1 MSLFQWPDWAVGQ
14 IHHFFWA
21 GDAVPAILFS
31 TSSCS
36 GIPSPISM
44 VRGQQSFSIWGCSC
58 REGLKGNDVLWSNLK
73 RLWGWGGTQGSR
85 RERKRE
91 AGEHAQGVG
100 GNCHKRIG
108 RNQLS
113 DRLLSLDTVSPAVSG
128 HSVVAIFLF
137 SNGLLWFCGENDNSL
152 FCFIFS
158 ESICTTSFIFQ
169 FGTRTQERW
178 SGHMR
183 TEGRD
188 ANRIGGQCNHS
199 REQLVER
206 WERGRMKVV
215 LMSCTQPRGFN
226 LPVRPSDFSLTLSPL
241 WGPQPGYCPRRTDV
255 FRCTGKG
262 CLGAKAFPSVS
273 LLLEMDVSPLGE

>member
-1 MSLFQWPDWAVGQ
+1 MQCQQFCFPPPAAVGSL
-14 IHHFFWA
+14 H
-21 GDAVPAILFS
+21 
-31 TSSCS
+31 
-36 GIPSPISM
+36 PSPWSEGSSHSQYEAA
-44 VRGQQSFSIWGCSC
+44 VAGKGWRGMTFYDQTW
-58 REGLKGNDVLWSNLK
+58 KGYGVEAEPK
-73 RLWGWGGTQGSR
+73 
-85 RERKRE
+85 E
-91 AGEHAQGVG
+91 AGERERERQASMHRGWG

-158 ESICTTSFIFQ
+158 ESIRTTSFIFQ

-178 SGHMR
+178 PGHMR

-188 ANRIGGQCNHS
+188 TNRIGGQCNHS
-199 REQLVER
+199 WEQLVER